1 MGQLS
6 HTPSQA
12 LKKVPSCSHCLA
24 KKFEH
29 EPPTFCCSNG
39 DVILTSTLVPDEL
52 YKLFTSQTDAF
63 AKDFV
68 DTYLYFYD
76 TDNEL
81 QNRMNILNDSN
92 LSEPIVAKLMNI
104 LSSNPNAQFLRRLK
118 DIPVSDNH
126 EIVIKNDV
134 QLDQR
139 VFNSPTTDQVAA
151 VWIEGAY
158 PDMRLERDI
167 IVVAH
172 SGRKHRVRHY
182 FGCYDPLQYPLLFPY
197 GEIGWHRNIKNRR
210 QPYPG
215 TDITHEDDIFDDSI
229 MTGSREGVEGR
240 RAKKIS
246 CRQYYCY
253 KLQIRNQDRSILL
266 YAGRLLQQYS
276 VDMYIKIETTRL
288 DYYRT
293 EQSHIRTELYQRI
306 VDSVVAGE
314 NRGNNVG
321 KRVVLPSSFIGGP
334 RDMQK
339 RYYDA
344 MCLVQRFGKPDLFI
358 IMTCNPDW
366 NEIKEELKSGQLA
379 QDRPDL
385 TTRVF
390 RAKLYD
396 LKKQLF
402 QKLIFGKVVAHV
414 YVIEFQKRG
423 LPHAHMLLIFESEH
437 KITNADHYD
446 KFVYAEITNENE
458 NPTLYAKVVKH
469 MMHGPCGDLNVKNAC
484 MMDGKCKNHY
494 PRQFNE
500 QTIQGQ
506 DCYPIYRRRK
516 DGPTVSV
523 RNATL
528 DNRWVVPYNPYLL
541 QRYDCHINVEICSGL
556 LAIKYLYK
564 YIYKGHDR
572 ATVYLS
578 NTDSDDIIDEIKDY
592 QEARWVSPHEAM
604 WRIF

>member
-1 MGQLS
+1 
-6 HTPSQA
+6 
-12 LKKVPSCSHCLA
+12 
-24 KKFEH
+24 
-29 EPPTFCCSNG
+29 
-39 DVILTSTLVPDEL
+39 
-52 YKLFTSQTDAF
+52 
-63 AKDFV
+63 
-68 DTYLYFYD
+68 
-76 TDNEL
+76 
-81 QNRMNILNDSN
+81 MNILNDSN

-104 LSSNPNAQFLRRLK
+104 LSSNPYAQFLRRLK

-126 EIVIKNDV
+126 EIVITNDV
-134 QLDQR
+134 RLDQR
-139 VFNSPTTDQVAA
+139 VFNSPIVNQVAA

-167 IVVAH
+167 IVIAH

-182 FGCYDPLQYPLLFPY
+182 FRCYDPLQYPLLFPY

-210 QPYPG
+210 QPYAR
-215 TDITHEDDIFDDSI
+215 TDITHDDDIFDDSI
-229 MTGSREGVEGR
+229 VP
-240 RAKKIS
+240 KKGKLKKFHVDNIIVTRFKS
-246 CRQYYCY
+246 TTRIDQFSFMPGDCRNNIVLIC
-253 KLQIRNQDRSILL
+253 IL
-266 YAGRLLQQYS
+266 RLKQHVWITIELNNHIFVPS
-276 VDMYIKIETTRL
+276 YIKELLIVLWPEKIE
-288 DYYRT
+288 
-293 EQSHIRTELYQRI
+293 EIMF
-306 VDSVVAGE
+306 
-314 NRGNNVG
+314 G
-321 KRVVLPSSFIGGP
+321 KEWFFLHPSSFIGGH
-334 RDMQK
+334 RDMRK

-358 IMTCNPDW
+358 TMTCNPDW
-366 NEIKEELKSGQLA
+366 NEIKEELKPGQLA

-437 KITNADHYD
+437 KITKADHYD
-446 KFVYAEITNENE
+446 KFVCAKITSENE

-469 MMHGPCGDLNVKNAC
+469 MMYGPYGDLNVKNAC
-484 MMDGKCKNHY
+484 MRDGKCKNHY
-494 PRQFNE
+494 PQQFNE

-506 DCYPIYRRRK
+506 DCYPIYRRIK
-516 DGPTVSV
+516 DGPIVSV
-523 RNATL
+523 CNATL

-556 LAIKYLYK
+556 SAVKYLYK
-564 YIYKGHDR
+564 YIYKGHNR

-578 NTDSDDIIDEIKDY
+578 NIDGDDIIDEIKDY